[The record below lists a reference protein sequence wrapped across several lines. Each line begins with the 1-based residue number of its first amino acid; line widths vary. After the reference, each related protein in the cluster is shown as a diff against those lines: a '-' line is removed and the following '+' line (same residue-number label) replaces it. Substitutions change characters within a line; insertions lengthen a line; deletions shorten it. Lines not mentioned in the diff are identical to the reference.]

1 MKPCEFS
8 RLAPALRT
16 KAITIGLSFF
26 EQQEAA
32 EDVAQE
38 ALIRLW
44 KAWDTLPSPKDA
56 EQLAV
61 SLAKRECVNLY
72 RKEQRRPHTS
82 LSSAQEQVHPASH
95 SSHSIEE
102 NELAEAI
109 RQAAHTLPRTEA
121 RLWRMFAEAGMKAG
135 EISLITDINVR
146 SVSSM
151 LSHAR
156 KHIFKILKEGG
167 YIDE

>member
-1 MKPCEFS
+1 MKPYEFS

-16 KAITIGLSFF
+16 RAITIGLSFF

-44 KAWDTLPSPKDA
+44 KAWD
-56 EQLAV
+56 
-61 SLAKRECVNLY
+61 
-72 RKEQRRPHTS
+72 
-82 LSSAQEQVHPASH
+82 
-95 SSHSIEE
+95 
-102 NELAEAI
+102 
-109 RQAAHTLPRTEA
+109 TLPRTEA

>member
-1 MKPCEFS
+1 MKSSEFS
-8 RLAPALRT
+8 RLAPVLRT
-16 KAITIGLSFF
+16 KAIAIGLSFF

-72 RKEQRRPHTS
+72 RKEQRRPHSS
-82 LSSAQEQVHPASH
+82 LSTAHEQVHPASH
-95 SSHSIEE
+95 GSHSIEE
-102 NELAEAI
+102 DELAEAI
-109 RQAAHTLPRTEA
+109 RHATHTLPRAEA
-121 RLWRMFAEAGMKAG
+121 RLWRMFAEAGMEAG

-146 SVSSM
+146 SVSTM

-156 KHIFKILKEGG
+156 KHIFKLLKEGG